1 MLFGALLL
9 QYAKME
15 GEDTFSLHF
24 WQLHAHSPPSTKKKK
39 KCWCHELFWHAGILV
54 DRYVFVAHF
63 FGIIV

>member
-24 WQLHAHSPPSTKKKK
+24 WQLHAHSPPSTKKKFK
-39 KCWCHELFWHAGILV
+39 KNVGFMSS
-54 DRYVFVAHF
+54 
-63 FGIIV
+63 FGMPAY